1 MGHCV
6 TGIIS
11 SSSAVSSILR
21 SSPALVAVPLV
32 DGLSLIP
39 LDDDALDSAAADYS
53 QTAAGFTYLS
63 PSLAAFLAD
72 HSQHAALVYFETEY
86 SGGDGTQAAAAY
98 RNGRALSPTPSSG
111 DGAINRAL
119 GCLGITRHGAFD
131 EFDYVGL
138 SRYRH
143 TSDWIEAAASQTP

>member
-11 SSSAVSSILR
+11 SSPAVDSILH
-21 SSPALVAVPLV
+21 SSPGLVAIPLV
-32 DGLSLIP
+32 NGLSLIP
-39 LDDDALDSAAADYS
+39 LDDDALDSVAGDYS
-53 QTAAGFTYLS
+53 QTAAGFNYLS

-72 HSQHAALVYFETEY
+72 HSHHAALVYFETEY
-86 SGGDGTQAAAAY
+86 FGGDGTQAAAAY
-98 RNGRALSPTPSSG
+98 RDGHSLSLSSG
-111 DGAINRAL
+111 DGAINRAV
-119 GCLGITRHGAFD
+119 GCLGVTRHGTLD

-143 TSDWIEAAASQTP
+143 TSDWIEAATTQTL

>member
-11 SSSAVSSILR
+11 SSPAVDSILR
-21 SSPALVAVPLV
+21 GSPGLVAVPLV

-39 LDDDALDSAAADYS
+39 LDDDALDSVAADYA
-53 QTAAGFTYLS
+53 QTADGFTYLS

-86 SGGDGTQAAAAY
+86 FGGDGTQAAAAY
-98 RNGRALSPTPSSG
+98 RDGHALSPTPSSG

-119 GCLGITRHGAFD
+119 ECLGITRHGAFD

-143 TSDWIEAAASQTP
+143 TSDWIEAATSQTP

>member
-6 TGIIS
+6 IGIILS
-11 SSSAVSSILR
+11 SPAVDSVLR

-39 LDDDALDSAAADYS
+39 LDDDSLDSIAADFS
-53 QTAAGFTYLS
+53 QTAEGFAYLS

-72 HSQHAALVYFETEY
+72 HSRHAALVYFETEY
-86 SGGDGTQAAAAY
+86 FGGDGTQAAAAY
-98 RNGRALSPTPSSG
+98 RDGQALSPTPSSG

-119 GCLGITRHGAFD
+119 GCLGITRQGHFD

-138 SRYRH
+138 CRYRH
-143 TSDWIEAAASQTP
+143 TSDWIEAATSQTP